1 MSKTVTYGE
10 FIPDEGED
18 SAGTKN
24 ADILPNPLDTPSP
37 QAAPPAAGGGQ
48 QAPAREA
55 PERREPPARAESSRA
70 ESHGVASARA
80 EPQPSR
86 EPPSQLQQAF
96 RAPPQSLENAK
107 DLQRLILAHGGD
119 LGRGG
124 IDGKIGPATIA
135 ALERIKD
142 KSPELARLAQQFKG
156 GGGGRYRR
164 GDWNKNNRLFEA
176 ALNPDGRDS
185 HLRNELIG
193 VGYQR
198 LVEHKRNVF
207 DTLGKA
213 RAAGATRQ
221 QFDSAIA
228 PEVNSAQ
235 LTLQALGFKGI
246 QVTGTIDQQT
256 EAAVQSIVKSGGQQ
270 AQQSQEAADPA
281 PDQPAPSE
289 PGNPLPTPR

>member
-10 FIPDEGED
+10 FTLDEGED

-24 ADILPNPLDTPSP
+24 NDILPNPLDTPPP
-37 QAAPPAAGGGQ
+37 QAAPPAAGVGQ
-48 QAPAREA
+48 PPPAREA
-55 PERREPPARAESSRA
+55 PERREPPARAESPRA
-70 ESHGVASARA
+70 APGRA
-80 EPQPSR
+80 EPPPSR

-107 DLQRLILAHGGD
+107 DLQRLILAHGGN

-176 ALNPDGRDS
+176 TLNPDGRDS
-185 HLRNELIG
+185 QLRNDLIG
-193 VGYQR
+193 IGRDR
-198 LVEHKRNVF
+198 LVEHHKNVV
-207 DTLGKA
+207 DTAKKA
-213 RAAGATRQ
+213 NAAGATQR

-228 PEVNSAQ
+228 PEVNNAQ
-235 LTLQALGFKGI
+235 LTLQALGFKDI
-246 QVTGTIDQQT
+246 QATGTIDQQT
-256 EAAVQSIVKSGGQQ
+256 KAAVKSIVQSGGQQ
-270 AQQSQEAADPA
+270 TAQPKEAADPA
-281 PDQPAPSE
+281 PTQPE
-289 PGNPLPTPR
+289 PTSGQANSQANSP